1 MSGFVPHPNLR
12 QQTMLQTIR
21 ERAQGWIAWVIV
33 IFISIPFALWGIQSY
48 LGVGTEPVVA
58 TVNGT
63 EITERALDDH
73 YRGFKARLR
82 DRLGAAYRPE
92 LFDDNLMRNQVLD
105 QMIRDRLLMQTAEE
119 LGLRASDRA
128 LRGSILSDPAFQKD
142 GHFDKATYEHMLEL
156 QGMVSQQFE
165 DELRRQIVSTQLLR
179 AIVATEILPDREL
192 EAAVRLDRQQRRLSF
207 IRVPKSAFLTE
218 APISDAEVAAYYD
231 ANRSRFQ
238 IPERIRVRYLV
249 LDAGSMAPPEIPGEQ
264 ELREHYE
271 AEKERFTQPERRH
284 IRHILIALEPGADAA
299 EEDMAKAD
307 IAEIRERIAGGE
319 DFAALAKELSQ
330 DPGSAA
336 QGGDLGFIEP
346 SLLDPAFDQAAFAL
360 VAGRLS
366 EVIRSR
372 FGYHL
377 IEVTEIDPGETQPFE
392 AVKGELITDLE
403 QRGNEGLFF
412 DLAERLANLSYE
424 SPDSLEPAAEALGL
438 KLRTSDWID
447 RSGGEG
453 ILAHPK
459 VLAAAFSDEVLLEG
473 NNSDL
478 IESDHDQLQAVVLR
492 VLEHEEAAAKPL
504 DAVRDE
510 IVTILR
516 DQRAADA
523 AAAKATELTEAL
535 TTGGALSE
543 IAGDYQVEDFGLV
556 ARDAEQVPAQILDFA
571 FTLSRPSRGNENYG
585 DLSLN
590 DGDSAVVILVEVV
603 DGSLEDLDEATRDR
617 MREGLTRNIGY
628 AYYEDL
634 LADLES
640 RATITRSASGKMT
653 EEE

>member
-1 MSGFVPHPNLR
+1 
-12 QQTMLQTIR
+12 MLQTIR

-48 LGVGTEPVVA
+48 LGVGAEPVVA

-63 EITERALDDH
+63 EITERELDHH

-82 DRLGAAYRPE
+82 ERLGAAYRPE
-92 LFDDNLMRNQVLD
+92 LFDDNLMRGQVLD
-105 QMIRDRLLMQTAEE
+105 QMIRDSLLMQTAAA
-119 LGLRASDRA
+119 LGLRASDRE
-128 LRGSILSDPAFQKD
+128 LRGSILSDPAFRKD
-142 GHFDKATYEHMLEL
+142 GHFDNATYEHMLEL
-156 QGMVSQQFE
+156 QGMVPQQFE

-207 IRVPKSAFLTE
+207 IRVPTSAFLSE
-218 APISDAEVAAYYD
+218 EPISDAEVTAYYES
-231 ANRSRFQ
+231 NRSRFQ

-249 LDAGSMAPPEIPGEQ
+249 LDAGSIAPPEVPGEQ

-271 AEKERFTQPERRH
+271 AEKDRFTQPERRRV
-284 IRHILIALEPGADAA
+284 RHILIALDPGADEV
-299 EEDMAKAD
+299 EEDAAKAD
-307 IAEIRERIAGGE
+307 SAEIRGRITDGE

-330 DPGSAA
+330 DPGSAT
-336 QGGDLGFIEP
+336 QGGDLGFIERG
-346 SLLDPAFDQAAFAL
+346 LLDPALDQAAFAL
-360 VAGRLS
+360 DAGRLS

-377 IEVTEIDPGETQPFE
+377 IEVTEIDPGETKPFE
-392 AVKGELITDLE
+392 AVQRELIADLE
-403 QRGNEGLFF
+403 QRSNEGLFF
-412 DLAERLANLSYE
+412 ESAERLANLSYE

-438 KLRTSDWID
+438 ELQTSDWID

-478 IESDHDQLQAVVLR
+478 IEPDHDQLQAVILR
-492 VLEHEEAAAKPL
+492 VPEHEEAAAKPL

-510 IVTILR
+510 ITTILR
-516 DQRAADA
+516 DKRAADA

-535 TTGGALSE
+535 TAGGALSE

-556 ARDAEQVPAQILDFA
+556 ARDAEQIPAQILDFA
-571 FTLSRPSRGNENYG
+571 FTLSRPNRGNESYG
-585 DLSLN
+585 SLSLN
-590 DGDSAVVILVEVV
+590 NGDGAVVILGEVV
-603 DGSLEDLDEATRDR
+603 DGSLEDLDEAIRDR
-617 MREGLTRNIGY
+617 MRKGLTRDIGR
-628 AYYEDL
+628 AYYQDL
-634 LADLES
+634 LADLED
-640 RATITRSASGKMT
+640 RADITRSPSGRMT